1 MHAGKGG
8 DYEFFSGRD
17 ASRAYVT
24 GNFTGDLNDDVAD
37 LKDKQMAGLVT
48 WRDFYTKVCC
58 IALCCS
64 FGLPDIWHTSF
75 VHSMSGKM
83 LLHHGTGSAQCHV
96 CTAYVWKDAPCSP
109 HRRCPGVPPHAR
121 CQLQNYK
128 PAGKVQGAFYDA
140 DGQAQPILHEVH
152 AAAERHAKAEEERAN
167 KRSEA
172 PECSRRWSQNSGML
186 LQEPP
191 ISSNQLIT
199 DAA

>member
-1 MHAGKGG
+1 MEQEAHSVMCAQHTFGKI
-8 DYEFFSGRD
+8 R
-17 ASRAYVT
+17 RA
-24 GNFTGDLNDDVAD
+24 
-37 LKDKQMAGLVT
+37 
-48 WRDFYTKVCC
+48 R
-58 IALCCS
+58 S
-64 FGLPDIWHTSF
+64 S
-75 VHSMSGKM
+75 
-83 LLHHGTGSAQCHV
+83 
-96 CTAYVWKDAPCSP
+96 
-109 HRRCPGVPPHAR
+109 CPGVPPRAR

-140 DGQAQPILHEVH
+140 EGQAQPILHEVH